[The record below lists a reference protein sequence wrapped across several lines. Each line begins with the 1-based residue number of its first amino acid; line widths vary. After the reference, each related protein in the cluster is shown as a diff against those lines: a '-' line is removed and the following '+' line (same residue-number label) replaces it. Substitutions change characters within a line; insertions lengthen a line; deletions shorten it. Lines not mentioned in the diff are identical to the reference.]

1 MLLLRGLCRLPRH
14 PSLAFCRCQ
23 SSTARLGPA
32 APKEFKVVLD
42 NDTLYIDQG
51 LAEAL
56 GWDRVKQDSVPLTLH
71 GWGPTYF
78 AIARTGS
85 DSELL
90 ARRTVESGSDSN
102 VQQVLEYLRDR

>member
-1 MLLLRGLCRLPRH
+1 M
-14 PSLAFCRCQ
+14 
-23 SSTARLGPA
+23 
-32 APKEFKVVLD
+32 VLD

-85 DSELL
+85 DSGRSFIDLTRTSGDMTDSCCRIVGQ
-90 ARRTVESGSDSN
+90 ARC
-102 VQQVLEYLRDR
+102 